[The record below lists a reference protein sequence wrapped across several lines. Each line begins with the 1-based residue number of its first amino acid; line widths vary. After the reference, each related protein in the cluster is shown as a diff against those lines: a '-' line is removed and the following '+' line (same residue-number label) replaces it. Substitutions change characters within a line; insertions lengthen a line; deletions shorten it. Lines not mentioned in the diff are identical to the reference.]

1 MSHAGILFPR
11 YWLIKLFSHAKI
23 AKNNETSAIS
33 LSDYFAVSKLCYT
46 FVAVNELAT
55 TYQRNDRM
63 LGILKFFA
71 SFCADYLV
79 NPNNLLTHTH
89 TQAHLASNHTFF
101 AFPYARVKCV
111 VYPINKGLL
120 RVPFVRF
127 FMPFCQVVQ
136 GENNNE
142 LSKLFK
148 WKLQ

>member
-46 FVAVNELAT
+46 FVAVNELAMI
-55 TYQRNDRM
+55 YQHNISM
-63 LGILKFFA
+63 QGILKFFA

-89 TQAHLASNHTFF
+89 THTHTH
-101 AFPYARVKCV
+101 R
-111 VYPINKGLL
+111 
-120 RVPFVRF
+120 RT
-127 FMPFCQVVQ
+127 
-136 GENNNE
+136 
-142 LSKLFK
+142 
-148 WKLQ
+148 

>member
-23 AKNNETSAIS
+23 AKNNETSPIS

-55 TYQRNDRM
+55 TYQDNSSM
-63 LGILKFFA
+63 QGILKFFA

-89 TQAHLASNHTFF
+89 THTHTG
-101 AFPYARVKCV
+101 A
-111 VYPINKGLL
+111 
-120 RVPFVRF
+120 
-127 FMPFCQVVQ
+127 
-136 GENNNE
+136 
-142 LSKLFK
+142 LSV
-148 WKLQ
+148 

>member
-46 FVAVNELAT
+46 FVAVNKLAT
-55 TYQRNDRM
+55 TYQRNGGM
-63 LGILKFFA
+63 QGILKFFA

-89 TQAHLASNHTFF
+89 RRT
-101 AFPYARVKCV
+101 
-111 VYPINKGLL
+111 
-120 RVPFVRF
+120 
-127 FMPFCQVVQ
+127 
-136 GENNNE
+136 
-142 LSKLFK
+142 
-148 WKLQ
+148 